1 MNRPVLQSG
10 KLPVCKGGFRLE
22 PDECSLAVLMKKPDM
37 FSSRND
43 LCRFLY
49 RDIPGI
55 AEILTR
61 SHRTKQANM
70 SGIFLL

>member
-10 KLPVCKGGFRLE
+10 KLPVSEGSFLLE

-37 FSSRND
+37 FSPRND
-43 LCRFLY
+43 LRRFLC
-49 RDIPGI
+49 RDIPDI

>member
-10 KLPVCKGGFRLE
+10 KLPVSEGSFLLE

-43 LCRFLY
+43 LCRFLS
-49 RDIPGI
+49 RDIP
-55 AEILTR
+55 EILLK
-61 SHRTKQANM
+61 S
-70 SGIFLL
+70 